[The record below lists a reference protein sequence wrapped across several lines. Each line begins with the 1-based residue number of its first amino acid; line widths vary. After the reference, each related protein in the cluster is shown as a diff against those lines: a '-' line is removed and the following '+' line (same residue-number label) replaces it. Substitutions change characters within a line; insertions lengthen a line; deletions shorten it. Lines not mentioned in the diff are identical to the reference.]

1 MSNQENLRSIVL
13 GQYHTITD
21 FSRAIGWS
29 YSKAYRIINGKQIPD
44 SSDIQEFCRAVGLND
59 PGRIARIFSLC

>member
-1 MSNQENLRSIVL
+1 MYQQETLRGVVMNQYR
-13 GQYHTITD
+13 TITA
-21 FSRAIGWS
+21 FARAIGWS

-44 SSDIQEFCRAVGLND
+44 STDIQEFCRTVGLTD